1 MTMKTNLLLLS
12 FFAFSGAFSQ
22 NSKTISGKEAEFY
35 ASDKSKYTTAGT
47 GEEFRNSITETNL
60 GRIFFAD
67 NNPNIKTAKTNGFER
82 HRVWLNMT
90 NDGGAFK
97 QILIGYIQG
106 ASNGLDSDFDGV
118 SLDANPYIDFYSIN
132 SGTNLVIQGR
142 ALPFSDDDQVPLG
155 YRTAITGDFTIAID
169 EADGLLLDK
178 TVFIED
184 KHTNTIHDLSADSYT
199 FATKAGTFKDRFV
212 LRYRNQ
218 TLSNYDFDKRNSQV
232 SVWIANKNINVSSES
247 TNIKKIFVYTISG
260 NLIYSDQSVVN
271 NESVI
276 TNIKPNNEV
285 LLMKIVL
292 SDNQIETKKVI
303 Y

>member
-1 MTMKTNLLLLS
+1 MRTKLLLLS
-12 FFAFSGAFSQ
+12 LFACSGVFSQ
-22 NSKTISGKEAEFY
+22 NENTIDGMDKTEFYNSNEKIGKIEKSKNSLSKT
-35 ASDKSKYTTAGT
+35 
-47 GEEFRNSITETNL
+47 NVETQ
-60 GRIFFAD
+60 FFAD
-67 NNPNIKTAKTNGFER
+67 NSNLKTAKSTLFER

-97 QILIGYIQG
+97 QILIGYVQG
-106 ASNGLDSDFDGV
+106 ATNGLDSDFDGV

-155 YRTAITGDFTIAID
+155 YRSAITGDFTIAID
-169 EADGLLLDK
+169 EVDGLLLNK
-178 TVFIED
+178 AIFLED
-184 KHTNTIHDLSADSYT
+184 KHTNMIHDLSADSYT
-199 FATKAGTFKDRFV
+199 FTTKAGIFKDRFV

-218 TLSNYDFDKRNSQV
+218 TLSNYDFDKTNSQV

-247 TNIKKIFVYTISG
+247 KNIKKIFVYTMSG
-260 NLIYSDQSVVN
+260 NLIYTDHSVLN

-276 TNIKPNNEV
+276 TNIKSNNEV
-285 LLMKIVL
+285 LLLKIVL
-292 SDNQIETKKVI
+292 SDNQIETKKII